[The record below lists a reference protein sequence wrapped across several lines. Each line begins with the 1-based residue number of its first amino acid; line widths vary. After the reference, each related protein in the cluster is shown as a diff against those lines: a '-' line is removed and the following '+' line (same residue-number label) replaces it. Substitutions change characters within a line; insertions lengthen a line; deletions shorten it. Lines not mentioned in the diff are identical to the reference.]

1 MSQIDRCGNCDQ
13 ELTTI
18 PISER
23 SVAVDGCQNCSQG
36 VVNVYYSPIPNRSAD
51 YHFQWYEEPDT
62 TNGES
67 SSQNSITVDAE
78 KLTQNNVKKID
89 CNDKI
94 RLKGSDGS
102 EMEILVT
109 RHNKQQEK
117 IKGRK
122 MNGGQ
127 NNAITLTYRKI
138 FQRDGHVLF
147 EFPEQREA
155 WDSRA
160 DIPWDFPMSDSKN
173 EKNFLECGKRG
184 YIKTINFIK
193 SSMEVISRILTGAVG
208 KAAGILA
215 KGLVIP
221 AKVGASPFITMFYVG
236 WGHDALKEKLASG
249 IITEEEYV
257 KQCEWYREYCG
268 KAAFVAGCTVGGM
281 AAMGVK
287 WYLSNYVLPILL
299 EELKMVWIAMTPCG
313 AQIGIYIE
321 QTILYIQAQ
330 SAVEGLQMLAM
341 VYPRLGQL
349 IALVGGPEIFL
360 AVGAITLIFGGGL
373 LGWYLHKKFTNGKAL
388 AKIAAEIKAEAD
400 KKNK

>member
-1 MSQIDRCGNCDQ
+1 MSQIDRCGNCGQ

-36 VVNVYYSPIPNRSAD
+36 VVNVYYSPIPNRNAD
-51 YHFQWYEEPDT
+51 YH
-62 TNGES
+62 
-67 SSQNSITVDAE
+67 QNPIAVDDE
-78 KLTQNNVKKID
+78 KLTQYNVKKID

-94 RLKGSDGS
+94 RLKRSDGS
-102 EMEILVT
+102 SMEILVT
-109 RHNKQQEK
+109 RHNKQQER
-117 IKGRK
+117 IQGREL
-122 MNGGQ
+122 NGGQ
-127 NNAITLTYRKI
+127 NNAIKLTYRKI
-138 FQRDGHVLF
+138 FQRDGHVFF
-147 EFPEQREA
+147 EFPEQHEA

-173 EKNFLECGKRG
+173 EKNFLELYRRG

-193 SSMEVISRILTGAVG
+193 SSMEVISQKLTGAVG
-208 KAAGILA
+208 RAVGILA

-268 KAAFVAGCTVGGM
+268 KAAFVGGCAVGGM

-360 AVGAITLIFGGGL
+360 TVGAITLVVSGGL